1 MSDDY
6 IYGTPNALNGI
17 EERFGELLGLMCRI
31 AEALSPDPPIYVFGN
46 RYPWNPETAASFLAC
61 RAADLVNEACSAD
74 ARAHAL
80 ARGLLAKKRDMGR
93 RAALAREMREVH
105 LALRKIEDDTE
116 KFLSDARKWRDCEMA
131 ALPAPLADVAERVA
145 EFARETVWF
154 ARARVTCAS
163 TTDDPDLL
171 AALGLVTMGKA
182 PPSRKPP
189 RGNGDGAAKGA
200 AAATAAPPPAP
211 PPPPPAPPTAERAL
225 SAADAALLA
234 ELLK

>member
-6 IYGTPNALNGI
+6 ICGTPKALNGI
-17 EERFGELLGLMCRI
+17 AQILFEMSGVLEKI
-31 AEALSPDPPIYVFGN
+31 VEALSPPPPAYTRG
-46 RYPWNPETAASFLAC
+46 YLGPWNPELSASFLVC
-61 RAADLVNEACSAD
+61 RALDLVNEACSAD

-93 RAALAREMREVH
+93 RAALAREMRDLH
-105 LALRKIEDDTE
+105 LALRKIEADTE
-116 KFLSDARKWRDCEMA
+116 KFLSDVREWRDCENA
-131 ALPAPLADVAERVA
+131 SLPAPLADVAERVA
-145 EFARETVWF
+145 EFARETVWL
-154 ARARVTCAS
+154 ARARVACAS

-189 RGNGDGAAKGA
+189 RGNGEGAAKGA
-200 AAATAAPPPAP
+200 DAAPAAP
-211 PPPPPAPPTAERAL
+211 PPPPPAPPAAERAL

>member
-6 IYGTPNALNGI
+6 LYGTPNALDGI
-17 EERFGELLGLMCRI
+17 EERFGELLGLMWRI
-31 AEALSPDPPIYVFGN
+31 AEALSPDPPIYAFGN

-61 RAADLVNEACSAD
+61 RAADLVSEACSAD

-80 ARGLLAKKRDMGR
+80 ARGLLAKKRDMGL

-116 KFLSDARKWRDCEMA
+116 KFLSDARKWRDCDLA

-145 EFARETVWF
+145 EFARQTVWL

-163 TTDDPDLL
+163 TTDDADLL
-171 AALGLVTMGKA
+171 AALGLVIMGKA

-200 AAATAAPPPAP
+200 DPATAAPP
-211 PPPPPAPPTAERAL
+211 PPPPPAPPATERAL

>member
-1 MSDDY
+1 
-6 IYGTPNALNGI
+6 
-17 EERFGELLGLMCRI
+17 
-31 AEALSPDPPIYVFGN
+31 
-46 RYPWNPETAASFLAC
+46 
-61 RAADLVNEACSAD
+61 
-74 ARAHAL
+74 
-80 ARGLLAKKRDMGR
+80 
-93 RAALAREMREVH
+93 MREVH
-105 LALRKIEDDTE
+105 LALRKIEADTE
-116 KFLSDARKWRDCEMA
+116 KFLSDARKWRDCDLA

-154 ARARVTCAS
+154 ARARVACAS

-182 PPSRKPP
+182 PPSRKPS

-200 AAATAAPPPAP
+200 AAATAAPPP
-211 PPPPPAPPTAERAL
+211 PPPAPPAAERAL